1 MILKKCSTQGK
12 RLDSS
17 NHSPPRSGEAAAVAS
32 EDPSAWG
39 SAHEAMS
46 SPEPELSED
55 DFICSICLE
64 PMYKPLGL
72 TCGHK
77 CVHLWDVQ

>member
-1 MILKKCSTQGK
+1 MRIGRYELIAEIARGGMGIVY
-12 RLDSS
+12 L
-17 NHSPPRSGEAAAVAS
+17 AVARG
-32 EDPSAWG
+32 PSRFNKLVVVK
-39 SAHEAMS
+39 ELK
-46 SPEPELSED
+46 PELSED